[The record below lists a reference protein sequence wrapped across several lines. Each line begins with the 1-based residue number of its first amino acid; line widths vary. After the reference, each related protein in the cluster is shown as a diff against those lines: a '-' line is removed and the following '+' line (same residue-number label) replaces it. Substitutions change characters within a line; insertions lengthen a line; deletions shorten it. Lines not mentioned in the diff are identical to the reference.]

1 MWCLDGF
8 VAAPARSAWAQTTV
22 IIARSRCRFKWFR
35 LQGVPLAE
43 RVSALRL
50 QAQAWRPF
58 ESHSARLIVWQEL
71 GLAIAWDAAAL
82 ERDLVEHGLKIDQC
96 HLIPELLLQQSMD
109 GGVRIVQGLEGFEA
123 QCWQSGQL
131 QSSRWWPMRPSAA
144 EWLSFLRSAGQTG
157 ATDESNTPTHFD
169 VPDVIQLPPEAL
181 AWVKHYALQA
191 ASNAV
196 HRQLEGRLVYGGAVL
211 LALAAGAAAHS
222 LYEAWRLEAGLKAQ
236 LAELKAK
243 ADSVIAVRE
252 RAISELAA
260 VQRLANFAAVPQ
272 PIEVI
277 GHLHDT
283 LARTG
288 VQVKELELE
297 GERLKVGL
305 QLGPNVARAS
315 LVKDLQSGGWF
326 ADVNE
331 ARGDGGGRTLLTLEL
346 RIKGAHAPVVGA
358 EEAPTASPPAP
369 NGAQQVS
376 TSLAPSSMAPAPG
389 PAAKPPAGGQR
400 QRTAPPPAE
409 PFKPIF
415 AKPDANGM
423 PPADVFDAIPSR

>member
-1 MWCLDGF
+1 M
-8 VAAPARSAWAQTTV
+8 
-22 IIARSRCRFKWFR
+22 
-35 LQGVPLAE
+35 
-43 RVSALRL
+43 RL
-50 QAQAWRPF
+50 QAQAWQPF
-58 ESHSARLIVWQEL
+58 ESHSARLIVWDEL

-82 ERDLVEHGLKIDQC
+82 ERDLAGHGLTLDQC
-96 HLIPELLLQQSMD
+96 HVIPELLLQQSM
-109 GGVRIVQGLEGFEA
+109 GNGVRIVQGLEGFEA

-131 QSSRWWPMRPSAA
+131 NSSRWWPTRPSAA

-157 ATDESNTPTHFD
+157 ASDESIAPMQFD
-169 VPDVIQLPPEAL
+169 APEAIELPPEASP
-181 AWVKHYALQA
+181 WVKHYALQA
-191 ASNAV
+191 AGNTG
-196 HRQLEGRLVYGGAVL
+196 HRQLEGRLVYGSAVL
-211 LALAAGAAAHS
+211 LALTAGAAAHQF
-222 LYEAWRLEAGLKAQ
+222 YEAWRLEAGLKAQ
-236 LAELKAK
+236 LAEIKTK

-252 RAISELAA
+252 RAISELAS

-297 GERLKVGL
+297 GERLKLGL

-315 LVKDLQSGGWF
+315 IVKDLQSGGWF

-346 RIKGAHAPVVGA
+346 RIKGVHAPA
-358 EEAPTASPPAP
+358 ARATEAQAASPPSVP
-369 NGAQQVS
+369 NGLQQGATSPTPS
-376 TSLAPSSMAPAPG
+376 TVQPAPS
-389 PAAKPPAGGQR
+389 PAARPPAASQR
-400 QRTAPPPAE
+400 QPNAPQPAE
-409 PFKPIF
+409 PSKPIF

-423 PPADVFDAIPSR
+423 PPANVFDAIPSR

>member
-1 MWCLDGF
+1 L
-8 VAAPARSAWAQTTV
+8 
-22 IIARSRCRFKWFR
+22 KWFR
-35 LQGVPLAE
+35 LQGVPPAE
-43 RVSALRL
+43 RLSALRL
-50 QAQAWRPF
+50 QAQAWQPF
-58 ESHSARLIVWQEL
+58 ESHSARLIIWGEL
-71 GLAIAWDAAAL
+71 GLAISWDADAL
-82 ERDLVEHGLKIDQC
+82 ERDLVEHGLMLDQC
-96 HLIPELLLQQSMD
+96 HVIPELLLQQSMGD
-109 GGVRIVQGLEGFEA
+109 GVRIAQGLEGFEA

-131 QSSRWWPMRPSAA
+131 HSSRWWPTRPAAA

-157 ATDESNTPTHFD
+157 ASDESIAPMQFD
-169 VPDVIQLPPEAL
+169 VPEAVELLPEASP
-181 AWVKHYALQA
+181 WVKHYALQA
-191 ASNAV
+191 AGNAG

-222 LYEAWRLEAGLKAQ
+222 LYEAWRLEAVLKAQ
-236 LAELKAK
+236 LSELKAK

-252 RAISELAA
+252 RAISELTD

-288 VQVKELELE
+288 IQVKELELE
-297 GERLKVGL
+297 GERLKLGL

-315 LVKDLQSGGWF
+315 IVKDLQSGGWF

-346 RIKGAHAPVVGA
+346 RIKGAHAPVAGA
-358 EEAPTASPPAP
+358 AEAPAASPPPAP

-376 TSLAPSSMAPAPG
+376 TSPAPAPSTMPPAPG
-389 PAAKPPAGGQR
+389 PAAKPPAADQR
-400 QRTAPPPAE
+400 KRNDPPPAE